1 MTASGP
7 DDCGARYSAQGFPPV
22 IAPPR
27 RPAARRLRI
36 PEPGPLTGT
45 GQVPQATNVHPS
57 FRTVQPP
64 GADEGPQANA
74 ILLVDNSRSFSRVV
88 AAAFEERLGVPV
100 TVVSSLAAARDAL
113 AERNRYFLVL
123 TGLVLADAD
132 AAGILAYFA
141 EAGVPT
147 VVVSGAYDEA
157 TRQQVHAQP
166 IVDCVLKNTAGNI
179 DYLVWLAQRL
189 DRNRRIGALVADDSP
204 SARALAA
211 ALLRL
216 YGFQVFEAADGM
228 EAHEA
233 ILANPSVRLLITDY
247 EMPRMDGLSLVRRL
261 RATHARDRLSIIGVS
276 SSPSPSLL
284 AQFLKH
290 GANDFLHKPY
300 SREEFFC
307 RVSQNVDNLDLIGT
321 LQDLAT
327 RDFLTGLPNRRHFF
341 ERGGEMFR
349 DAAPGSLATAM
360 IDIDHFKHVNDS
372 HGHDAGDMAI
382 KAVAHAVARH
392 AGQEAFPAR
401 FGGEEFVVLAPG
413 LDSRHARAW
422 FERLRA
428 DIEATPV
435 ALGEGRTLQL
445 TVSIGVCT
453 EGGSL
458 GNMLAEADRQL
469 YLAKASGRNRVAQG
483 AGTCTAAGA
492 APDHGC
498 ALNSG

>member
-1 MTASGP
+1 M
-7 DDCGARYSAQGFPPV
+7 
-22 IAPPR
+22 
-27 RPAARRLRI
+27 
-36 PEPGPLTGT
+36 
-45 GQVPQATNVHPS
+45 HPS
-57 FRTVQPP
+57 FRTVRPP
-64 GADEGPQANA
+64 RPEDGPQANA

-113 AERNRYFLVL
+113 AERGRYFLVL
-123 TGLVLADAD
+123 TGLVLADAEAD
-132 AAGILAYFA
+132 AILAFFGGS
-141 EAGVPT
+141 GVPT

-157 TRQQVHAQP
+157 TRQQVLAQP
-166 IVDCVLKNTAGNI
+166 VVDCVLKNTAGNI

-211 ALLRL
+211 SLLRL
-216 YGFQVFEAADGM
+216 YGFQVIEAADGV

-247 EMPRMDGLSLVRRL
+247 EMPRMDGLALVRHL

-276 SSPSPSLL
+276 SSRSPSLL

-341 ERGGEMFR
+341 ERGGEVFR
-349 DAAPGSLATAM
+349 DRVDDGIATAM

-382 KAVAHAVARH
+382 KAVANAVARH
-392 AGQEAFPAR
+392 AGADALPAR

-413 LDSRHARAW
+413 LGSSHAQAW
-422 FERLRA
+422 FERLRS

-435 ALGEGRTLQL
+435 ALGDGRTLQL

-453 EGGSL
+453 AGGSL
-458 GNMLAEADRQL
+458 GDMLAEADRQL
-469 YLAKASGRNRVAQG
+469 YLAKAAGRNQVAH
-483 AGTCTAAGA
+483 CAGA
-492 APDHGC
+492 RA
-498 ALNSG
+498 AS